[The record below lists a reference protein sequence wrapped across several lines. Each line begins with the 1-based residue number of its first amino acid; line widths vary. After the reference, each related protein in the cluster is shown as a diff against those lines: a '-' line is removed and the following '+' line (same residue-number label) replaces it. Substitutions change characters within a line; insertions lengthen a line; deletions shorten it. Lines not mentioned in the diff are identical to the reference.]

1 MKLTDLM
8 ESQELLELGILDRFT
23 KAGKAA
29 SAGADK
35 AAKIFTNLKA
45 QYFNLVGGSGSSTS
59 TLTDLQ
65 NFMTGHGLD
74 VSKLPPVSDP
84 ARLTSA
90 DIDNSLKAVVAQN
103 YSRIIAAQRGDYV
116 TPAQTQTTTQ
126 VSTPNTAQPSISA
139 APVGPTPEQVR
150 KQKQAAAAKA
160 AQSQMTSVAPVS
172 SPVTALSP
180 EEIRKQKQ
188 AAAAKAA
195 QAQMTPAAPTIAPAT
210 VPTPAAP
217 VQPARKPRAPRKPA
231 APKSKAPESKQQD
244 KPVVAEYYSKFLGI
258 NL

>member
-1 MKLTDLM
+1 M

-23 KAGKAA
+23 KAGKARL
-29 SAGADK
+29 AGADK

-45 QYFNLVGGSGSSTS
+45 QYFNLVGGSRSNVS

-90 DIDNSLKAVVAQN
+90 DINNSLKAVVAQN
-103 YSRIIAAQRGDYV
+103 YSRIIAAQRGDDV
-116 TPAQTQTTTQ
+116 TPAQTQTVAQ
-126 VSTPNTAQPSISA
+126 VTAPSTP

-160 AQSQMTSVAPVS
+160 AQAQMTPAAPVS
-172 SPVTALSP
+172 TPATALTP

-195 QAQMTPAAPTIAPAT
+195 QAQMTAPAIAPVPAAPIQ
-210 VPTPAAP
+210 PT
-217 VQPARKPRAPRKPA
+217 RKPRAPRKSAP
-231 APKSKAPESKQQD
+231 PKSKAPESTQQD

>member
-23 KAGKAA
+23 KAGKARL
-29 SAGADK
+29 AGADK

-45 QYFNLVGGSGSSTS
+45 QYFNLVGGSRSNVS

-90 DIDNSLKAVVAQN
+90 DINNSLKAVVAQN
-103 YSRIIAAQRGDYV
+103 YSRIIAAQRGDDV
-116 TPAQTQTTTQ
+116 TPAQTQTVAQ
-126 VSTPNTAQPSISA
+126 VTVPSTPA

-160 AQSQMTSVAPVS
+160 AQAQMTPAAPVS
-172 SPVTALSP
+172 TPVTALSP

-195 QAQMTPAAPTIAPAT
+195 QAQMTAPAIAP
-210 VPTPAAP
+210 VPAPATPAAP
-217 VQPARKPRAPRKPA
+217 VRPPRKPRAPRKPA
-231 APKSKAPESKQQD
+231 APKSTAPESKQQD

>member
-23 KAGKAA
+23 KAGKARL
-29 SAGADK
+29 AGADK

-45 QYFNLVGGSGSSTS
+45 QYFNLVGGSRSNVS

-90 DIDNSLKAVVAQN
+90 DINNSLKAVVAQN
-103 YSRIIAAQRGDYV
+103 YSRIIAAQRGDDV
-116 TPAQTQTTTQ
+116 TPAQTQTVAQ
-126 VSTPNTAQPSISA
+126 VTAPSTPAPITSTPS

-160 AQSQMTSVAPVS
+160 AQAQMTPAAPVS
-172 SPVTALSP
+172 TPATALTP

-195 QAQMTPAAPTIAPAT
+195 QAQMTAPAIAPVPAAPIQ
-210 VPTPAAP
+210 PT
-217 VQPARKPRAPRKPA
+217 RKPRAPRKSAP
-231 APKSKAPESKQQD
+231 PKSKAPESTQQD